1 MIYNDL
7 PPDLFDL
14 LTADSLGT
22 IGSVEYRFPFFLSFF
37 FFFFFFS
44 LVNKKKIRV
53 YIPCQL
59 VVSFMVNL
67 RGGIKKDYQIRE
79 KAKHIDQN
87 YSKKIN
93 KD

>member
-22 IGSVEYRFPFFLSFF
+22 IGSVEYKFLF

-44 LVNKKKIRV
+44 LVNKKIRV

-67 RGGIKKDYQIRE
+67 RGGIKKDYQIR
-79 KAKHIDQN
+79 
-87 YSKKIN
+87 
-93 KD
+93 